1 MTMVKTRV
9 QAGRVE
15 LAVPSDWPNGMEVEI
30 RPVTQCGKDDDPM
43 SPEEIA
49 RVLAGMDAMQ
59 PLDKNSG
66 VFKNTE
72 RLISE
77 RKMRDKADFAHR
89 MEKLKK
95 AWE

>member
-30 RPVTQCGKDDDPM
+30 RPVIHHGKDDDPM

-59 PLDKNSG
+59 PLELSEEELKRSE
-66 VFKNTE
+66 E
-72 RLISE
+72 RIYE
-77 RKMRDKADFAHR
+77 RKRRDKEAFAQR
-89 MEKLKK
+89 MENLKK
-95 AWE
+95 GWD